1 MSSHQV
7 NRTNVERLRGL
18 LAGALGAVF
27 LAALS
32 GSGPVWSAP
41 PAPVQYVDLYAGLD
55 TKLKA
60 IDGVVTARS
69 TGGKHDVTFSAELLP
84 ANANIGEPLFR
95 EQTWPAVLLNLDR
108 LQQLGVRGVKVAVK
122 YPVLMPS
129 FPRSADYLEFYRRVG
144 QEVRRR
150 NLKLLVQMTDG
161 FRESAFSALP
171 VSPYY
176 AGLTWERYRREK
188 RQMAETIIREI
199 RPDYLTVQNE
209 PGTQAHNTGLPMTV
223 QNVTDLLEYVT
234 RGLDKRGVLVGAGAG
249 TWEDLAYAQSLAR
262 IGGLDYL
269 DLHIYP
275 VNRDYVSER
284 AFRFAEIAQ
293 RAGKRLVLGEAWL
306 YKSSDQDL
314 RAGNVAAAPGLF
326 ARDIFSFWEPLDARF
341 VTTMVKFS
349 HAMKIDFTSFF
360 WSRYFF
366 GYADYSE
373 RTGRLSPGELSR
385 LANAAAGRNM
395 TADPPRMTQT
405 GATLQRLIKP

>member
-7 NRTNVERLRGL
+7 NRTNVQRLRGL

-171 VSPYY
+171 VEPYY

-269 DLHIYP
+269 DMHIYP
-275 VNRDYVSER
+275 ITRDYVNDR
-284 AFRFAEIAQ
+284 AFRFAEVAQ
-293 RAGKRLVLGEAWL
+293 RAGKRVVIGEAWL
-306 YKSSDQDL
+306 YKASDQDL

-326 ARDIFSFWEPLDARF
+326 ARDVFSFWEPLDAQF
-341 VTTMVKFS
+341 VTTVVKLS
-349 HAMKIDFTSFF
+349 HAVKIDFTSFF

>member
-7 NRTNVERLRGL
+7 NRTKVQRLRGL

-41 PAPVQYVDLYAGLD
+41 PAPVEYVDLYAGLD
-55 TKLKA
+55 AKLQA
-60 IDGVVTARS
+60 IDGIVTARS
-69 TGGKHDVTFSAELLP
+69 TGGKHDVTFSAEPLP

-95 EQTWPAVLLNLDR
+95 EQTWPPVLLNLDR

-171 VSPYY
+171 VEPYY

-188 RQMAETIIREI
+188 RQMAETIIREM

-249 TWEDLAYAQSLAR
+249 RE
-262 IGGLDYL
+262 GGGG
-269 DLHIYP
+269 
-275 VNRDYVSER
+275 E
-284 AFRFAEIAQ
+284 EKGGGGGG
-293 RAGKRLVLGEAWL
+293 AG
-306 YKSSDQDL
+306 
-314 RAGNVAAAPGLF
+314 
-326 ARDIFSFWEPLDARF
+326 
-341 VTTMVKFS
+341 
-349 HAMKIDFTSFF
+349 
-360 WSRYFF
+360 
-366 GYADYSE
+366 
-373 RTGRLSPGELSR
+373 GR
-385 LANAAAGRNM
+385 
-395 TADPPRMTQT
+395 
-405 GATLQRLIKP
+405 

>member
-7 NRTNVERLRGL
+7 NRTNVQGLRGL
-18 LAGALGAVF
+18 FAGALGAVF

-32 GSGPVWSAP
+32 GSGPVWSAA
-41 PAPVQYVDLYAGLD
+41 PAPGEYVDLYAGLD
-55 TKLKA
+55 VKLKA

-84 ANANIGEPLFR
+84 ANANIGEALSR
-95 EQTWPAVLLNLDR
+95 DQTWPAVLLNLDR

-122 YPVLMPS
+122 YPVLIPS

-144 QEVRRR
+144 QELRRR
-150 NLKLLVQMTDG
+150 NLKFLVQMTDG

-171 VSPYY
+171 VEPYY

-223 QNVTDLLEYVT
+223 QNITDLLEYVT

-269 DLHIYP
+269 DMHIYP
-275 VNRDYVSER
+275 ITRDYVNER

-306 YKSSDQDL
+306 YKASDQDL
-314 RAGNVAAAPGLF
+314 RAGSVAAAPGLF
-326 ARDIFSFWEPLDARF
+326 ARDVFSFWEPLDARF

-366 GYADYSE
+366 GYVDYSE

-385 LANAAAGRNM
+385 LANEAAGRNM

>member
-1 MSSHQV
+1 MIDRSSS
-7 NRTNVERLRGL
+7 RTIIRRSALFGAAVGL
-18 LAGALGAVF
+18 ALLGALVP
-27 LAALS
+27 LS
-32 GSGPVWSAP
+32 GSVLSAP
-41 PAPVQYVDLYAGLD
+41 APPPQYADLYAMLD
-55 TKLKA
+55 AKLQT
-60 IDGVVTARS
+60 IDGLVSSRWSGAKS
-69 TGGKHDVTFSAELLP
+69 DAFSAELLP

-95 EQTWPAVLLNLDR
+95 EQTWSAVFLNLDR

-122 YPVLMPS
+122 YPVLIPS

-144 QEVRRR
+144 QELRRR
-150 NLKLLVQMTDG
+150 NLQVLVQMTDG

-171 VSPYY
+171 VESYY

-199 RPDYLTVQNE
+199 RPDFLTVQNE

-234 RGLDKRGVLVGAGAG
+234 RGLDKRGVLVGGGAG
-249 TWEDLAYAQSLAR
+249 TWEDLAYAQSLSR
-262 IGGLDYL
+262 IGAIDYL
-269 DLHIYP
+269 DMHIYP
-275 VNRDYVSER
+275 ITRDYVNDR

-293 RAGKRLVLGEAWL
+293 RAGKRVVIGEAWL
-306 YKSSDQDL
+306 YKASDQDL

-326 ARDIFSFWEPLDARF
+326 ARDVFSFWEPLDARF

-349 HAMKIDFTSFF
+349 HAVKIDFTSFF

-366 GYADYSE
+366 GYVDHSE

-395 TADPPRMTQT
+395 TADPPRITQT
-405 GATLQRLIKP
+405 GTTLQRLIKP

>member
-7 NRTNVERLRGL
+7 NRTNVQGLRGL
-18 LAGALGAVF
+18 FAGALGAVF

-41 PAPVQYVDLYAGLD
+41 PAPVEYVDLYAGLD
-55 TKLKA
+55 AKLKA

-122 YPVLMPS
+122 YPVLIPS
-129 FPRSADYLEFYRRVG
+129 FPRSADYLEFYRRGG
-144 QEVRRR
+144 QELRRR
-150 NLKLLVQMTDG
+150 DLKVLVQMTDG

-171 VSPYY
+171 VESYY

-188 RQMAETIIREI
+188 RQMAETIIRKI
-199 RPDYLTVQNE
+199 RPDHLTVQNE

-223 QNVTDLLEYVT
+223 QNVTDLLESVT

-262 IGGLDYL
+262 NGGLDYL
-269 DLHIYP
+269 DMHIYP
-275 VNRDYVSER
+275 INRDYVADR

-293 RAGKRLVLGEAWL
+293 RANKRVVLGEAWL
-306 YKSSDQDL
+306 YKASDQDL
-314 RAGNVAAAPGLF
+314 RAGNVAAAPGTF
-326 ARDIFSFWEPLDARF
+326 ARDVFSFWEPLDARF
-341 VTTMVKFS
+341 VTTIVKVS
-349 HAMKIDFTSFF
+349 PALKIDFTSFF

-366 GYADYSE
+366 GYVEYSE
-373 RTGRLSPGELSR
+373 QTGRLPPGELSR

-405 GATLQRLIKP
+405 GETLQRLIRP

>member
-55 TKLKA
+55 AKLKA

-122 YPVLMPS
+122 YPVLIPS

-144 QEVRRR
+144 QELRRR

-171 VSPYY
+171 VEPYY

-269 DLHIYP
+269 DMHIYP
-275 VNRDYVSER
+275 ITRDYVNDR
-284 AFRFAEIAQ
+284 AFRFAEVAQ
-293 RAGKRLVLGEAWL
+293 RAGKRVVIGEAWL
-306 YKSSDQDL
+306 YKASDQDL

-326 ARDIFSFWEPLDARF
+326 ARDVFSFWEPLDAQF
-341 VTTMVKFS
+341 VTTVVKLS
-349 HAMKIDFTSFF
+349 HAVKIDFTSFF

>member
-122 YPVLMPS
+122 SPVLSPS

-150 NLKLLVQMTDG
+150 NRKLLVQMTDG

-171 VSPYY
+171 VEPYY

-188 RQMAETIIREI
+188 RQMAETIIGEI
-199 RPDYLTVQNE
+199 RPDFLTVQNE

-262 IGGLDYL
+262 IGGAG
-269 DLHIYP
+269 YP
-275 VNRDYVSER
+275 GMPNYPITRDYVNDR
-284 AFRFAEIAQ
+284 AFRFAEVAQ
-293 RAGKRLVLGEAWL
+293 RAGKRVVIGEAWL
-306 YKSSDQDL
+306 YRASDQDL
-314 RAGNVAAAPGLF
+314 RAGNVAASPGLF
-326 ARDIFSFWEPLDARF
+326 ARDVFSFWEPLDAQF
-341 VTTMVKFS
+341 VTTVVQLS
-349 HAMKIDFTSFF
+349 HAVKIDFTSFF

-366 GYADYSE
+366 GYVDYSK

-385 LANAAAGRNM
+385 LANAAAGRNL
-395 TADPPRMTQT
+395 TADLPRMNHTHD
-405 GATLQRLIKP
+405 

>member
-1 MSSHQV
+1 M
-7 NRTNVERLRGL
+7 NRTNVQGLRGL
-18 LAGALGAVF
+18 FAGALGAVF

-41 PAPVQYVDLYAGLD
+41 PAPVEYADLYAGLD
-55 TKLKA
+55 AKLKA

-122 YPVLMPS
+122 YPVLIPS

-144 QEVRRR
+144 QELRRR
-150 NLKLLVQMTDG
+150 NLKFLAQMTDG

-171 VSPYY
+171 VEPYY

-249 TWEDLAYAQSLAR
+249 TWEDLAYAQSLAQ

-269 DLHIYP
+269 DMHIYP
-275 VNRDYVSER
+275 ITRDYVSER

-306 YKSSDQDL
+306 YRPATRICAKGTSRPPPGCSPATSSVS
-314 RAGNVAAAPGLF
+314 GNP
-326 ARDIFSFWEPLDARF
+326 W
-341 VTTMVKFS
+341 T
-349 HAMKIDFTSFF
+349 HA
-360 WSRYFF
+360 
-366 GYADYSE
+366 
-373 RTGRLSPGELSR
+373 L
-385 LANAAAGRNM
+385 
-395 TADPPRMTQT
+395 
-405 GATLQRLIKP
+405 

>member
-1 MSSHQV
+1 
-7 NRTNVERLRGL
+7 
-18 LAGALGAVF
+18 
-27 LAALS
+27 
-32 GSGPVWSAP
+32 
-41 PAPVQYVDLYAGLD
+41 
-55 TKLKA
+55 
-60 IDGVVTARS
+60 
-69 TGGKHDVTFSAELLP
+69 
-84 ANANIGEPLFR
+84 
-95 EQTWPAVLLNLDR
+95 
-108 LQQLGVRGVKVAVK
+108 
-122 YPVLMPS
+122 
-129 FPRSADYLEFYRRVG
+129 
-144 QEVRRR
+144 
-150 NLKLLVQMTDG
+150 
-161 FRESAFSALP
+161 
-171 VSPYY
+171 
-176 AGLTWERYRREK
+176 
-188 RQMAETIIREI
+188 MAETIIREI

-223 QNVTDLLEYVT
+223 QNVTDLLESVT

-349 HAMKIDFTSFF
+349 HGMKIDLTSFF

-366 GYADYSE
+366 GYVEYSE
-373 RTGRLSPGELSR
+373 RTGRLPPGELSR

>member
-55 TKLKA
+55 AKLKA

-122 YPVLMPS
+122 YPVLIPS
-129 FPRSADYLEFYRRVG
+129 FPRSADYLDFYRRLG
-144 QEVRRR
+144 QELRRR
-150 NLKLLVQMTDG
+150 NLKFLAQMTDG

-171 VSPYY
+171 VEPYY

-234 RGLDKRGVLVGAGAG
+234 RGLEKRGTLVGAGAG
-249 TWEDLAYAQSLAR
+249 TWEDLAYAQSLSR
-262 IGGLDYL
+262 IGAVDYL
-269 DLHIYP
+269 DMHIYP
-275 VNRDYVSER
+275 ITRDYVNDR

-293 RAGKRLVLGEAWL
+293 RARKRLVLGEAWL
-306 YKSSDQDL
+306 YKASDQDL

-326 ARDIFSFWEPLDARF
+326 ARDVFSFWEPLDAQF
-341 VTTMVKFS
+341 VTTVVKLS
-349 HAMKIDFTSFF
+349 HAVKIDFTSFF

-366 GYADYSE
+366 GYVDYSE
-373 RTGRLSPGELSR
+373 RTGRLPPGELSR

>member
-1 MSSHQV
+1 MMIPRDGEAIIRRSGLSPAAV
-7 NRTNVERLRGL
+7 GLALL
-18 LAGALGAVF
+18 LAFVPVPG
-27 LAALS
+27 AALS
-32 GSGPVWSAP
+32 APAAP
-41 PAPVQYVDLYAGLD
+41 PQYADLYAMLD
-55 TKLKA
+55 AKLRT
-60 IDGVVTARS
+60 IDVLVNSRWSGAES
-69 TGGKHDVTFSAELLP
+69 DVIFSAELLP

-129 FPRSADYLEFYRRVG
+129 FPRSQDYLNFYRRVG
-144 QEVRRR
+144 EELRRR
-150 NLKLLVQMTDG
+150 NLKFLVQMTDG
-161 FRESAFSALP
+161 FREPAFSALP
-171 VSPYY
+171 VEPYY

-234 RGLDKRGVLVGAGAG
+234 RGLDKRGVRVGAGAG

-262 IGGLDYL
+262 IVALDYL

-284 AFRFAEIAQ
+284 AFRFVEIAQ
-293 RAGKRLVLGEAWL
+293 RAGKRVVLGEAWL
-306 YKSSDQDL
+306 YKVRDQDL
-314 RAGNVAAAPGLF
+314 RAGNVAAAPGAF
-326 ARDIFSFWEPLDARF
+326 ARDVFSFWEPLDARF
-341 VTTMVKFS
+341 VTAMVKFS
-349 HAMKIDFTSFF
+349 HGGKIDFTSFF

-366 GYADYSE
+366 GYVDYSE
-373 RTGRLSPGELSR
+373 QTGRLPPAELFR

-395 TADPPRMTQT
+395 AADPPRLTQT
-405 GATLQRLIKP
+405 GETFQRLIKP

>member
-7 NRTNVERLRGL
+7 NRTNVQRLRGL

-41 PAPVQYVDLYAGLD
+41 PAPVEYVDLYAGLD
-55 TKLKA
+55 AKLKA

-122 YPVLMPS
+122 YPVLIPS

-171 VSPYY
+171 VEPYY

-269 DLHIYP
+269 DMHIYP
-275 VNRDYVSER
+275 ITRDYVNDR

-293 RAGKRLVLGEAWL
+293 RAGKRVVIGEAWL
-306 YKSSDQDL
+306 YKASDQDL

-326 ARDIFSFWEPLDARF
+326 ARDVFSFWEPLDAQF
-341 VTTMVKFS
+341 VTTVVKLS
-349 HAMKIDFTSFF
+349 HAVKIDFTSFF